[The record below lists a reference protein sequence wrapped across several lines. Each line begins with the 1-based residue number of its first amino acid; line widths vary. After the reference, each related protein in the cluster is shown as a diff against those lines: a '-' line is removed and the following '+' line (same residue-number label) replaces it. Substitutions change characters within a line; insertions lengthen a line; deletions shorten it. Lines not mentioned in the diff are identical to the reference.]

1 MRKAAYIGLFLL
13 TAAALSAQQYDT
25 SGRLKTSCEVTNAD
39 ADVIGTV
46 IANVGTGT
54 QPVSGTLTCDVGVG
68 TQPVSGTVTVTATN
82 LDVQIGGSDTV
93 TVTATDL
100 DIRNLTAVDTV
111 TVTDGLGALNVI
123 VDSGSITASDP
134 TFTDATGTSVP
145 ANAAFVAGTDG
156 TLTRALKTDAGGE
169 LQVDV
174 LSSALP
180 SGAATSANQLPDGHN
195 VTVDNAAG
203 AAAVNIQDGGNI
215 ITVDGTVTVGTFP
228 DNEPFNLAQVA
239 GAAVQTGNGA
249 AAGAQRVSLANDSTG
264 VIATVTT
271 VTNLSNLPNENQ
283 QTAANSISVTP
294 DTDNDAIGAQG
305 AAPPGEYVAIGGV
318 TSGATG
324 GFLNGIP
331 VCTEFVAVDIV
342 TATTTLV
349 ITGVAGRHVYICS
362 INLVTAAANNVAIVA
377 GTGATCGTSTAGLNG
392 GTTAAEGWNFAANGG
407 LAQGAGLG
415 AIMSTLA
422 SGGATGDS
430 VCITTSAAT
439 QLSGTIGYAIY

>member
-203 AAAVNIQDGGNI
+203 AAAVNIQDGGNT
-215 ITVDGTVTVGTFP
+215 ITVDGAVDVTKTALTPASPTAATVGVATG
-228 DNEPFNLAQVA
+228 LAVA
-239 GAAVQTGNGA
+239 SNASRKGLILVNTSSARISFGFGVAAVLDSGITLYPGGSYNMGEYDFNTAAVNAIASA
-249 AAGAQRVSLANDSTG
+249 AA
-264 VIATVTT
+264 
-271 VTNLSNLPNENQ
+271 SNL
-283 QTAANSISVTP
+283 
-294 DTDNDAIGAQG
+294 
-305 AAPPGEYVAIGGV
+305 
-318 TSGATG
+318 
-324 GFLNGIP
+324 GIQ
-331 VCTEFVAVDIV
+331 EF
-342 TATTTLV
+342 T
-349 ITGVAGRHVYICS
+349 
-362 INLVTAAANNVAIVA
+362 
-377 GTGATCGTSTAGLNG
+377 
-392 GTTAAEGWNFAANGG
+392 
-407 LAQGAGLG
+407 
-415 AIMSTLA
+415 
-422 SGGATGDS
+422 
-430 VCITTSAAT
+430 
-439 QLSGTIGYAIY
+439 